1 LGTAD
6 RLSLT
11 LDNYWIYRQSLGGET
26 QKGDTMTRNVF
37 FSFHYQRD
45 IVRVNQIRN
54 LPEIIDESAA
64 GFKDNS
70 LWEEAKKKSDDAV
83 KKLIDNGL
91 VGTTVT
97 VVCIG
102 NKTAGRKFINYEIQ
116 KSIDR
121 GNGIIGVQIHHLKN
135 FAGEVDIA
143 GDVPALLTK
152 NSYKIYKYDDH
163 TKLKSWIEAAA
174 KAAGK

>member
-1 LGTAD
+1 MA
-6 RLSLT
+6 R
-11 LDNYWIYRQSLGGET
+11 R
-26 QKGDTMTRNVF
+26 VF

-54 LPEIIDESAA
+54 LPEIIDQAAA
-64 GFKDNS
+64 GFKDSS

-83 KKLIDNGL
+83 KKLIDDGL
-91 VGTTVT
+91 LGSSVT

-135 FAGEVDIA
+135 FAGEVDTA
-143 GDVPALLTK
+143 GDTPALLTK
-152 NSYKIYKYDDH
+152 NGYKIYKYDDH
-163 TKLKSWIEAAA
+163 PKLKAWIEAAA
-174 KAAGK
+174 KAAGR

>member
-1 LGTAD
+1 MA
-6 RLSLT
+6 R
-11 LDNYWIYRQSLGGET
+11 Y
-26 QKGDTMTRNVF
+26 VF

-70 LWEEAKKKSDDAV
+70 LWEEAKKKGDDAV
-83 KKLIDNGL
+83 KKLIDAGL
-91 VGTTVT
+91 SGTSVT

-121 GNGIIGVQIHHLKN
+121 GNGILGVKIHHLKN
-135 FAGEVDIA
+135 FAGETDSEGEI
-143 GDVPALLTK
+143 PALLK
-152 NSYKIYKYDDH
+152 PSLLAKHDYPIYKYVDH
-163 TKLKSWIEAAA
+163 TKLKGWIEAAA

>member
-1 LGTAD
+1 MA
-6 RLSLT
+6 RH
-11 LDNYWIYRQSLGGET
+11 
-26 QKGDTMTRNVF
+26 VF

-54 LPEIIDESAA
+54 LPEVIDQSAA
-64 GFKDNS
+64 GFKDGS

-83 KKLIDNGL
+83 KKLIDEGL
-91 VGTTVT
+91 RGTSVT

-102 NKTAGRKFINYEIQ
+102 YKTAGRNFINYEIQ

-121 GNGIIGVQIHHLKN
+121 CNGIVGVRIHHLKT
-135 FAGEVDIA
+135 FAEETDPE
-143 GDVPALLTK
+143 GDVPSLLK
-152 NSYKIYKYDDH
+152 PSLLSDHNYSIYKYADH
-163 TKLKSWIEAAA
+163 TKLKGWIEAAA

>member
-1 LGTAD
+1 MA
-6 RLSLT
+6 
-11 LDNYWIYRQSLGGET
+11 
-26 QKGDTMTRNVF
+26 RNVF

-54 LPEIIDESAA
+54 LPEIVDASAA
-64 GFKDNS
+64 GFKDSS
-70 LWEEAKKKSDDAV
+70 LWEEAKKKSDDAI

-91 VGTTVT
+91 AGTSVT

-121 GNGIIGVQIHHLKN
+121 GNGILGVQIHHLKN
-135 FAGEVDIA
+135 FAQEVDTA
-143 GDVPALLTK
+143 GDTPALLTK
-152 NSYKIYKYDDH
+152 NNYPIYKYDDH
-163 TKLKSWIEAAA
+163 TMLKTRIDAAA

>member
-1 LGTAD
+1 MS
-6 RLSLT
+6 R
-11 LDNYWIYRQSLGGET
+11 R
-26 QKGDTMTRNVF
+26 VF

-54 LPEIIDESAA
+54 LPEIVDDAAA
-64 GFKDNS
+64 GFKDSS

-83 KKLIDNGL
+83 KAMIDYGL
-91 VGTTVT
+91 AGTSVT

-121 GNGIIGVQIHHLKN
+121 GNGVLGVQIHHLKN
-135 FAGEVDIA
+135 FDGESDLAGET
-143 GDVPALLTK
+143 PTLLLK
-152 NSYKIYKYDDH
+152 HGYPVYKYDDH
-163 TKLKSWIEAAA
+163 TKLKAWIEAAA
-174 KAAGK
+174 KLAGR

>member
-1 LGTAD
+1 MP
-6 RLSLT
+6 RH
-11 LDNYWIYRQSLGGET
+11 
-26 QKGDTMTRNVF
+26 VF

-54 LPEIIDESAA
+54 LPEIVDESAA
-64 GFKDNS
+64 GFKDSS
-70 LWEEAKKKSDDAV
+70 LWEEAKNKSDDAV

-91 VGTTVT
+91 IGTSVT

-121 GNGIIGVQIHHLKN
+121 GNGILGVRIHHLKN
-135 FAGEVDIA
+135 FDGATDSEGDI
-143 GDVPALLTK
+143 PALLAK
-152 NSYKIYKYDDH
+152 HKYPVYKYEDH
-163 TKLKSWIEAAA
+163 AKLKNWIEAAA

>member
-1 LGTAD
+1 MA
-6 RLSLT
+6 RH
-11 LDNYWIYRQSLGGET
+11 
-26 QKGDTMTRNVF
+26 VF

-54 LPEIIDESAA
+54 LPEIVDESAA
-64 GFKDNS
+64 GFRDKS

-91 VGTTVT
+91 AGTSVT

-102 NKTAGRKFINYEIQ
+102 NQTAGRKFINYEIQ

-135 FAGEVDIA
+135 FEGETDSV
-143 GDVPALLTK
+143 GTTPALLTK
-152 NSYKIYKYDDH
+152 GGYKIYKYEDH
-163 TKLKSWIEAAA
+163 PKLKVWIEAAA
-174 KAAGK
+174 PK